1 MSERYPSDAELL
13 AIEQDETTGV
23 EYIPTGKSPY
33 YLEFRKLLYRLL
45 LGTRRANDLR
55 VFEDGDLS
63 VGVRGG
69 RCMINGNT
77 VSYAGVNDHAVADN
91 DTTWIWLDDN
101 GDLQSD
107 TEGLPE
113 VQGAY
118 IPLAKVVTLGGGIS
132 ELEDL
137 RGEVFLNTTGLVG
150 LGLSATAEEIN
161 QALEGINGS
170 VTASALNNITG
181 GSSSIADNEHT
192 HREMNSDANSD
203 VSYTLE
209 NISTLSDAAVS
220 VQFSL
225 PGHQL
230 DQPRIG
236 LIADSEFIH
245 QVHSGVR
252 RPMVGVMHI
261 SDTRNGTLNAN
272 DHGRVLGIVP
282 ANGEI
287 VDVILSIGTN
297 IQSSVGG
304 DQISATVKVNG
315 VSVTSTDPAVDSDAG
330 SGLRC
335 TGQGDGTSG
344 VVKSDGAEQVSR
356 GDLLEVD
363 LTRTVSGTV
372 SQEATQVAVLVVM
385 VPDGPE

>member
-1 MSERYPSDAELL
+1 MSERYPSDAALL
-13 AIEQDETTGV
+13 AIEKDEMTGV

-45 LGTRRANDLR
+45 LATRRANDLR

-63 VGVRGG
+63 VGVRAG
-69 RCMINGNT
+69 RCMIDGTSVN
-77 VSYAGVNDHAVADN
+77 YAGVNEHAVVDD

-113 VQGAY
+113 AQGQY
-118 IPLAKVVTLGGGIS
+118 IPLAKIVTLGGSIS

-137 RGEVFLNTTGLVG
+137 RGDVFLNTTGLGG

-161 QALEGINGS
+161 QALAGISGS
-170 VTASALNNITG
+170 VTASTLDQITG
-181 GSSSIADNEHT
+181 GSSSVADNEHT
-192 HREMNSDANSD
+192 HRKMNSDANSE
-203 VSYTLE
+203 VSYTFE
-209 NISTLSDAAVS
+209 NSNSMSSAAVGA
-220 VQFSL
+220 QFSL

-230 DQPRIG
+230 DQPRIV
-236 LIADSEFIH
+236 LTADSDYIH
-245 QVHSGVR
+245 QVHSGVK
-252 RPMVGVMHI
+252 RPLVGVMNMI
-261 SDTRNGTLNAN
+261 DTRNGVLNAN
-272 DHGRVLGIVP
+272 DHGRVLGVVP
-282 ANGEI
+282 ADGEI
-287 VDVILSIGTN
+287 VNVILSIGTN
-297 IQSSVGG
+297 IQSSTGS
-304 DQISATVKVNG
+304 DEISATVKVNG
-315 VSVTSTDPAVDSDAG
+315 VSLTSTDPALDSDTG
-330 SGLRC
+330 SGFKC
-335 TGQGDGTSG
+335 TGQGDGTSS
-344 VVKSDGAEQVSR
+344 VVKSDGTEQVAR